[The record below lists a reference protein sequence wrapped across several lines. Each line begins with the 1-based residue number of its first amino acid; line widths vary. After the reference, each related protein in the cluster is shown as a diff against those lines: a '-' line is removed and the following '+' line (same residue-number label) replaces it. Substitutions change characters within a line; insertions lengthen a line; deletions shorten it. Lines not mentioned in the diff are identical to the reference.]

1 MTTQSWWG
9 SELLDHG
16 AHDAVFARAGGEVT
30 FGESRAEV
38 GWLAQMLSAHGIR
51 ASNTVA
57 LQGTPSFTQLW
68 SIFALWSLGAQVLL
82 FEPGVR
88 GQERAELLEMSVPQ
102 FFVTFGGLCRQNDKF
117 IDQCEVL
124 VRRMPGGQPAH
135 SGHCVVQF
143 SSGTT
148 GRPKAVG
155 RTSESLL
162 AELDRLRTLD
172 GMPKAGERV
181 AVLESMARSFG
192 LIGGLLYALDTGAT
206 TVFPTAQ
213 TPRAI
218 AEAAALANVVIGN
231 PRHFGQLVNAAD
243 DVTLPDLRLAVS
255 SGEVLS
261 RQVYQTFARRYGV
274 SIGQAYGTTETG
286 IIATDLAGM
295 FGTPTIGL
303 PVRGVRTRVV
313 DGVLEVCLPQSP
325 YLWCQD
331 LPWSGGWM
339 STHDLMTRDPETGA
353 LRLRGRVDD
362 HGHGHVDLVQIE
374 AVLRAHEQVTEAVVL
389 GIDPIE
395 AHVASA
401 VDLDEAKLSAWC
413 RRFLGDGTPARYHV
427 VRELPRTA
435 NGKILR
441 NRARLHE
448 HRATPQR
455 TPACHRQKMI
465 SERTAYASD
474 NQRCALA

>member
-1 MTTQSWWG
+1 MIAQWWG
-9 SELLDHG
+9 AELLNHS
-16 AHDAVFARAGGEVT
+16 AHDAVFARAGREVT
-30 FGESRAEV
+30 FGALRAEV
-38 GWLAQMLSAHGIR
+38 GSLAQTLSRHGIR
-51 ASNTVA
+51 AGNTVA
-57 LQGTPSFTQLW
+57 LQGTPSFTHLW

-82 FEPGVR
+82 FEQGVR
-88 GQERAELLEMSVPQ
+88 GQERAALLQMCAPQ
-102 FFVTFGGLCRQNDKF
+102 FFVSFGGLYSQTDKF

-124 VRRMPGGQPAH
+124 VRRMPDSQPAH

-162 AELDRLRTLD
+162 IELDRLRTLD

-181 AVLESMARSFG
+181 AVLESVTHSFG

-206 TVFPTAQ
+206 AVFPTTH

-218 AEAAALANVVIGN
+218 AEAAALAHVVIGN
-231 PRHFGQLVNAAD
+231 PRYFDQLVNAAD

-255 SGEVLS
+255 GGEVLS
-261 RQVYQTFARRYGV
+261 CEVYRAFARRYGV

-286 IIATDLAGM
+286 IIAADLAGV
-295 FGTPTIGL
+295 FGPPTIGL
-303 PVRGVRTRVV
+303 PVQGVRTRVV
-313 DGVLEVCLPQSP
+313 DGVLEAHVAQSP
-325 YLWCQD
+325 YLYED
-331 LPWSGGWM
+331 LAWYGGWM
-339 STHDLMTRDPETGA
+339 STHDLVTREPETGV

-362 HGHGHVDLVQIE
+362 DGLAHVDLLQIE
-374 AVLRAHEQVTEAVVL
+374 AVVRAHEQVTDAVVL
-389 GIDPIE
+389 GVDPIE

-401 VDLDEAKLSAWC
+401 VNLDQTELSAWC
-413 RRFLGDGTPARYHV
+413 RRFLGDGPPVQYHV

-435 NGKILR
+435 NGKVLR
-441 NRARLHE
+441 NRSWLHE

-455 TPACHRQKMI
+455 TITRHREK
-465 SERTAYASD
+465 
-474 NQRCALA
+474 